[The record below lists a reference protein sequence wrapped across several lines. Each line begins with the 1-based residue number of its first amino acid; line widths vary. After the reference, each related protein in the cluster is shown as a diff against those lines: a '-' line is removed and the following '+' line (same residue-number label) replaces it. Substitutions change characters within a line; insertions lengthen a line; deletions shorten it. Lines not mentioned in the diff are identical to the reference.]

1 MKAILTLS
9 FLVLTLSLPA
19 QQKDSLESVLS
30 DQYGKEKLITLH
42 RLVEHLHNTSDKKEL
57 KYAKEASELADNI
70 IHSNNK
76 LITRDELYLKPLSHY
91 YLGRAYFRREQYS
104 KAKAY
109 FDQVLPEI
117 DLIDND
123 KAAKTLTYLE
133 ELEGKTDDRSTVGTF
148 LKKNLDNLDLGG
160 KVSSATDNVSLSTTL
175 KLARYHEKNNN
186 FVKAIEQ
193 YEKAINQY
201 KDQGASEEV
210 YFYMNHVASL
220 YEKSG
225 RYKTAIDYYGKINDQ
240 VGIKEDT
247 LQVMMN
253 KKRIAQLETIEKEV
267 SKLSPS
273 TLDKK
278 TNITH
283 YSSPVLPQD
292 KFKQLAD
299 QMEAQQDFR
308 KSLEYYKEYVAL
320 QRAYEKQQQEKE
332 LALLEQINYNENKER
347 EIKLL
352 QQEKELQRL
361 RLSEN
366 KAAMKQEAKFRHM
379 LIVGA
384 SLLATLA
391 IALWLMY
398 NLKRRNHNRLQSAYR
413 DLEVTQN
420 QLSEAEKK
428 IRNLLGQQVSGA
440 VADALITTDE
450 NDRIDKRFVCVMFLD
465 IRNFTP
471 FVENKTPEEIIQFQ
485 NDVFGFM
492 IDIIEQHHGV
502 INQLLGDGFM
512 ATFGAPL
519 STEHDCDNA
528 FEAAKCIINE
538 LENRALQNILP
549 PIKVGIGLHAGDVV
563 VGNVGNA
570 RRKQY
575 SITGNPVITAAR
587 IEQLTKEFGVQLLV
601 SREVYENLTSKP
613 DIPPDFKAV
622 RIKGRFEPVE
632 TWSVI

>member
-1 MKAILTLS
+1 MKAILILIFFVS
-9 FLVLTLSLPA
+9 FLSLFA
-19 QQKDSLESVLS
+19 QQRDSLESALS
-30 DQYGKEKLITLH
+30 GQHGKEKLITLH
-42 RLVEHLHNTSDKKEL
+42 RLIEHLHSTGDKKEL
-57 KYAKEASELADNI
+57 KYAKEANELAEDI
-70 IHSNNK
+70 IHSTNK
-76 LITRDELYLKPLSHY
+76 LITKDELSLKPVSHY
-91 YLGRAYFRREQYS
+91 YLGRAYYNREQYS
-104 KAKAY
+104 KAKEY
-109 FDQVLPEI
+109 LDKVLPDI
-117 DLIDND
+117 DLMDND
-123 KAAKTLTYLE
+123 KASQTLAYLE
-133 ELEGKTDDRSTVGTF
+133 QLEDKTDDRTAVGTF
-148 LKKNLDNLDLGG
+148 LKKNLENIDLGN
-160 KVSSATDNVSLSTTL
+160 KVSSATENMSLSTTL

-186 FVKAIEQ
+186 YVKAIEQ

-201 KDQGASEEV
+201 KDQGESEEV

-225 RYKTAIDYYGKINDQ
+225 QYHTAINYYEKINDQ

-267 SKLSPS
+267 SKLTPS
-273 TLDKK
+273 ALDKK

-283 YSSPVLPQD
+283 FAAPELPQD
-292 KFKQLAD
+292 KFKRLAD
-299 QMEAQQDFR
+299 QMEAQHDFK

-352 QQEKELQRL
+352 QQEKEIQRM

-366 KAAMKQEAKFRHM
+366 EAAMEQEARFRNM
-379 LIVGA
+379 LIIGT
-384 SLLATLA
+384 SLLGALA

-398 NLKRRNHNRLQSAYR
+398 NMKRRNHNRLQSAYQ
-413 DLEVTQN
+413 DLESTQD

-440 VADALITTDE
+440 VADALITTAE
-450 NDRIDKRFVCVMFLD
+450 SDRIDKRFVCVMFLD

-492 IDIIEQHHGV
+492 IDIIEQHNGV

-512 ATFGAPL
+512 ATFGAPV

-528 FEAAKCIINE
+528 FEASKEIIRE
-538 LENRALQNILP
+538 LEIRAEQNILP
-549 PIKVGIGLHAGDVV
+549 AIRVGIGLHAGDVV

-601 SREVYENLTSKP
+601 SREVYENLTVKP
-613 DIPPDFKAV
+613 DVLPDFKAV
-622 RIKGRFEPVE
+622 HIKGRFEPVE

>member
-1 MKAILTLS
+1 MKAILTLIC
-9 FLVLTLSLPA
+9 LALSLSLSA
-19 QQKDSLESVLS
+19 QRDSLESVLS
-30 DQYGKEKLITLH
+30 GQYGKEKLITLH
-42 RLVEHLHNTSDKKEL
+42 LLIEQLHNANDKKEL
-57 KYAKEASELADNI
+57 KYAKEANDLAESI
-70 IHSNNK
+70 IHSNNR
-76 LITRDELYLKPLSHY
+76 LITKDELYLKPVSRY
-91 YLGRAYFRREQYS
+91 YLGRAYFKREQYT
-104 KAKAY
+104 KAREY
-109 FDQVLPEI
+109 FDKVLPDI
-117 DLIDND
+117 DLIDNE
-123 KAAKTLTYLE
+123 KAGQTLTYLE
-133 ELEGKTDDRSTVGTF
+133 ELEDKTDERSAVGAF
-148 LKKNLDNLDLGG
+148 LKKSLDNMDIGG
-160 KVSSATDNVSLSTTL
+160 KVSSATENMGLSTTL

-186 FVKAIEQ
+186 FIKAIEQ
-193 YEKAINQY
+193 YEKAINLY
-201 KDQGASEEV
+201 KDQGDSEDV

-225 RYKTAIDYYGKINDQ
+225 QYQTAINYYEKINDQ
-240 VGIKEDT
+240 AGIKEDT

-273 TLDKK
+273 ALDKK

-283 YSSPVLPQD
+283 FASPELPQD
-292 KFKQLAD
+292 KFKRLAE
-299 QMEAQQDFR
+299 QMEAQKDFK

-352 QQEKELQRL
+352 QQEKEIQRM

-366 KAAMKQEAKFRHM
+366 EAAMEQEAEFRNM
-379 LIVGA
+379 LIIGA
-384 SLLATLA
+384 SLLAALA
-391 IALWLMY
+391 FALWLMY
-398 NLKRRNHNRLQSAYR
+398 NMKRRNHSRLQSAYY
-413 DLEVTQN
+413 DLETTQN

-440 VADALITTDE
+440 VANALITTAE

-492 IDIIEQHHGV
+492 IDIIEQHNGV

-512 ATFGAPL
+512 ATFGAPV

-528 FEAAKCIINE
+528 FEAAKSIIHE
-538 LENRALQNILP
+538 LESRATQNVLP
-549 PIKVGIGLHAGDVV
+549 PIRVGIGLHAGDVV

-601 SREVYENLTSKP
+601 SREVYENLTTKP
-613 DIPPDFKAV
+613 DVLPDFKAV
-622 RIKGRFEPVE
+622 HIKGRFEPVE